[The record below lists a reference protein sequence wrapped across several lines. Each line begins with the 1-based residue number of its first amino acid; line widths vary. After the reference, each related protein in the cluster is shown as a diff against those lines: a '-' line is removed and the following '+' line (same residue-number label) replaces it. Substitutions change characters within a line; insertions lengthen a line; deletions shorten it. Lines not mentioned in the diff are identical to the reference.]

1 MSTARQFLW
10 FCLSG
15 GLAFLIDAGCTQAWV
30 WAGLDPW
37 TARGLAF
44 PVAVTFTWLFN
55 RRYTFRT
62 PTRTQ
67 GLWREYLTYVG
78 TQVFGLSVNLGSY
91 ALLVWLSDTV
101 HAWPVIGVAVGSVA
115 GLLVNF
121 LGAKHLA
128 FRRRN

>member
-1 MSTARQFLW
+1 MSTARQFFW

-30 WAGLDPW
+30 RAGLDPW
-37 TARGLAF
+37 SARGLAF

-55 RRYTFRT
+55 RRYTFRAS
-62 PTRTQ
+62 TRSQ
-67 GLWREYLTYVG
+67 GRWREYLSYVG

-101 HAWPVIGVAVGSVA
+101 HAWPVIGVAVGRLP
-115 GLLVNF
+115 GCW
-121 LGAKHLA
+121 
-128 FRRRN
+128 